1 MCRDGAREHHVQTRF
16 WKRKVHR
23 RRGKVGRKE
32 GYRKS
37 DDKLQEEYAGVIK
50 QLRRGYPIRMIA
62 KNEGVSISTVQ
73 RMKKKFVDVA
83 NRKEAIMGRTK
94 CKVDYMMEYGE
105 EIELLSSGFSLRRVR
120 SRTGRAIN
128 TLRKLRA
135 MFLAV

>member
-1 MCRDGAREHHVQTRF
+1 
-16 WKRKVHR
+16 
-23 RRGKVGRKE
+23 
-32 GYRKS
+32 
-37 DDKLQEEYAGVIK
+37 
-50 QLRRGYPIRMIA
+50 
-62 KNEGVSISTVQ
+62 
-73 RMKKKFVDVA
+73 
-83 NRKEAIMGRTK
+83 MGRTK